1 MRSIRPRL
9 RRRERLHP
17 SQFSRDRALGL
28 ARAATPRPRILDEG
42 LGLRPLDR
50 PIATAT
56 SGPKPSRGRLR
67 AWQTVCGFLAGL
79 KPASTVES
87 PRFQFWLA
95 QANLPSDQTGWFA
108 LRNPGP
114 PPFPVFQ

>member
-28 ARAATPRPRILDEG
+28 ARAARSRPRIVDEG

-50 PIATAT
+50 AIATAT
-56 SGPKPSRGRLR
+56 TGPNQARGRLR
-67 AWQTVCGFLAGL
+67 AWKTVCGFLAAPR
-79 KPASTVES
+79 PASTVES
-87 PRFQFWLA
+87 PGFQFWLA
-95 QANLPSDQTGWFA
+95 QANLPCDKREWS
-108 LRNPGP
+108 
-114 PPFPVFQ
+114 